1 MAALANA
8 LIFPAICK
16 KKTQFSQG
24 AVLCPF
30 CWFVLH
36 RLLHW
41 LTKFVE
47 IAVERWLHMNRRSL
61 TTVRRLV
68 ILHITFA
75 AFLVITVTARMYER
89 EMSPTIFT
97 VMRDV
102 HLLVWLSRLFLILA
116 FSESYVDISV

>member
-1 MAALANA
+1 MAVLANT
-8 LIFPAICK
+8 LIFAAIC

-24 AVLCPF
+24 AVLCLP

-41 LTKFVE
+41 LTKFVV

-61 TTVRRLV
+61 PTLRRLV
-68 ILHITFA
+68 ILHIKFA
-75 AFLVITVTARMYER
+75 AFLVITVTARMYEW

-97 VMRDV
+97 VMRVV
-102 HLLVWLSRLFLILA
+102 HLLVWLPRLFLILA
-116 FSESYVDISV
+116 FFESYVDISV